1 MQQCDNLYT
10 STRLPPNNKGKN
22 IPTHPVSAQS
32 KHEKLERPGLS
43 ALLPALGAAFARV
56 ESVVAPTS
64 LREASVPVKSQGHL
78 VLGGSKLNCPLE
90 CRIRCQTGTT
100 TKSLVNHR
108 GTNRITEKL

>member
-1 MQQCDNLYT
+1 MSFACV
-10 STRLPPNNKGKN
+10 LPNMCELLKQKSVRKHWTALDSNNKGKN

-64 LREASVPVKSQGHL
+64 LREVSVPAKSQDHL
-78 VLGGSKLNCPLE
+78 VLGGSKLNH
-90 CRIRCQTGTT
+90 G
-100 TKSLVNHR
+100 
-108 GTNRITEKL
+108 